1 MTGPYDDQR
10 KSAETRPTRLSGMGN
25 NLGQPP
31 IYLDYH
37 AHAPLDPEVAAVL
50 ADAFLVYDA
59 NPHSHHLAGDTSRKA
74 LDEARLE
81 VARFLGCSAAEL
93 IFTSGATEANNM
105 AFHGIAPLLRRR
117 ERTRIL
123 VGAGE
128 HPSVHAA
135 AGRLADFQVEPVAL
149 DESGLVN
156 LDALHGQLGVDVGL
170 VSIGWANH
178 EVGTVQPM
186 TEIAAL
192 ARAAGALLHSDLAQ
206 ACGHVPVETALLDLA
221 SVAAH
226 KFCGPVGIGALMV
239 RRSLRPAL
247 DPLLVGGGQE
257 GGARSGTTAVP
268 MCIGFAA
275 ACARAAKLQK
285 EESARLA
292 MLRDLLLDRLSQAP
306 GLKVNGTLASRL
318 PGNLNISFDDVDGE
332 ALVMRVRD
340 QLAISTGSACSAD
353 SLEPSPVLLALG
365 LNRTRAESA
374 IRIGL
379 GRFTTEEEV
388 EKAARFVLDAVTTLR
403 RMSRRVA

>member
-1 MTGPYDDQR
+1 
-10 KSAETRPTRLSGMGN
+10 MGN
-25 NLGQPP
+25 ILDQPP

-37 AHAPLDPEVAAVL
+37 AHAPLDPEVAAAL
-50 ADAFLVYDA
+50 AEAFLLFDA
-59 NPHSHHLAGDTSRKA
+59 NPHSHHLAGDASRQA
-74 LDEARLE
+74 LDQARVE
-81 VARFLGCSAAEL
+81 VARFLNCSAAEV

-105 AFHGIAPLLRRR
+105 AFHGTVPLMQRRGR
-117 ERTRIL
+117 SRIL

-128 HPSVHAA
+128 HPSVHTAA
-135 AGRLADFQVEPVAL
+135 ERLAGFRVETVAL
-149 DESGLVN
+149 GESGLVD
-156 LDALHGQLGVDVGL
+156 LDALRNQLGPDVGL
-170 VSIGWANH
+170 VSIAWANH

-186 TEIAAL
+186 ADIAAL
-192 ARAAGALLHSDLAQ
+192 VRNAGALLHSDLAQ
-206 ACGHVPVETALLDLA
+206 ACGHVPIDTALLDLA

-268 MCIGFAA
+268 LCVGFAA
-275 ACARAAKLQK
+275 ACVKAAKLQL

-292 MLRDLLLDRLSQAP
+292 VLRDLLLNRLSQAA
-306 GLKVNGTLASRL
+306 GLRVNGTLTSRL
-318 PGNLNISFDDVDGE
+318 PGNLNVSFDDVDGE

-340 QLAISTGSACSAD
+340 QIAISTGSACSAD

-365 LNRTRAESA
+365 LDRARAESA

-388 EKAARFVLDAVTTLR
+388 VMAARFVLDAVTTLR